1 MITANDLAVAV
12 GSVLAATA
20 LYLGWSV
27 IDAPSRHAAVH
38 LLQDHP
44 LLELGALL
52 QINEAV

>member
-1 MITANDLAVAV
+1 MITANHLAVAV

-20 LYLGWSV
+20 LYLGRSV